1 VGAPPQSVQATSR
14 DSDVGADWGSRAP
27 TCHTHKIGHY
37 RQQSSSKM
45 ATLDDTI
52 SIREF
57 AKLGNYEMGW
67 AFRLCWTG
75 TFAMS

>member
-1 VGAPPQSVQATSR
+1 MSGQTGAA
-14 DSDVGADWGSRAP
+14 AP
-27 TCHTHKIGHY
+27 RLATHKIGRYH
-37 RQQSSSKM
+37 QQSSSKM